1 MLYDLS
7 QLRTLSNNDE
17 TFIIDILETFRK
29 TNIPSIQRMHE
40 YLAQEKYEAIGREP
54 HKMIPGV
61 SFLGAKPLQ
70 DILVVIEENAKEGKD
85 LDNMSTLVKQAGD
98 RVNELVMCFKNDFKM
113 D

>member
-7 QLRTLSNNDE
+7 QLRALSNNDE
-17 TFIIDILETFRK
+17 TFILDILETFRK
-29 TNIPSIQRMHE
+29 TNIPAVERMQD
-40 YLAQEKYEAIGREP
+40 YLAQEKYEAIGREA

-61 SFLGAKPLQ
+61 SFLGARQLQ
-70 DILVVIEENAKEGKD
+70 ELLVVIEENAKQGKA

-98 RVNELVMCFKNDFKM
+98 QVNELIMSFKKDFKM